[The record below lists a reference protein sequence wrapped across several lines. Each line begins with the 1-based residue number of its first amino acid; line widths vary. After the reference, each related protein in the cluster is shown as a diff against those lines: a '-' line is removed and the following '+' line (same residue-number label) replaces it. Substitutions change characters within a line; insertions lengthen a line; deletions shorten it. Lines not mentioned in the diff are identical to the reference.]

1 MDHVTTLFQQVL
13 GAQGVRTLSE
23 IVNSPAENRRQ
34 QQSAEE
40 FAARIA
46 ELRAKL
52 ERHEHLGGVKSI

>member
-13 GAQGVRTLSE
+13 GAHGIQVLTGIMNTPE
-23 IVNSPAENRRQ
+23 EAKRQ

-40 FAARIA
+40 YTSRIA

-52 ERHEHLGGVKSI
+52 DRHEHLWGVK